1 MATKKIIE
9 VDVVNSLS
17 DSDTIFVNSSSS
29 LKQIPKS
36 NLVTK
41 GADGGYYAPSVD
53 NEGNL
58 TWTASKTDMPAV
70 DSANIKGP
78 KGDTG
83 ATGAQ
88 GPAGS
93 TGPQG
98 PAGANGA
105 DGKTAYAYAVEGGY
119 TGTEEEFTAKLAQEI
134 PSIDD
139 CVKNTATVDPESEY
153 WSNFKNFMGRNP
165 SVSPIPEQ
173 MMAPLES
180 AGMITAN
187 ADRWKTGQQGMS
199 TQGELS
205 DSTFV
210 QGGHIFEGWDTEKMW
225 RLTMLIGKF
234 AVGNA
239 HIYTLKPNEN
249 GVEAFGVVTIGSDR
263 KWEGLDVAQKY
274 AYMNGNMIASSFSG
288 ANNYGSQKYYGGIN
302 GTDKK
307 TPSGANMEITAARN
321 NAIPSRVQFNDCK
334 NGMKIPVLESDP
346 TVLEDGVFWFNSVEG
361 AFKGIV
367 GGEIKIFTFNDI
379 LTTLPNPY
387 ALTFTGAVTGSYDG
401 SEAVTVEIPSG
412 EYGGYYAPSV
422 DDAGNLSWTAS
433 KTDMPAVDGTNIKGS
448 KGDKGDAFTY
458 SDFTAEQLA
467 ALKGEKGDKGDAGP
481 QGPQGERGPAG
492 ADGATGIQG
501 PAGPKGDTGDTGP
514 AGQSAYAAAQAG
526 GYTDTQANFY
536 ADLAA
541 MQGLADELAAI

>member
-1 MATKKIIE
+1 MGAILK
-9 VDVVNSLS
+9 VR
-17 DSDTIFVNSSSS
+17 DTEGTVHEIYA
-29 LKQIPKS
+29 LQGKS
-36 NLVTK
+36 
-41 GADGGYYAPSVD
+41 
-53 NEGNL
+53 
-58 TWTASKTDMPAV
+58 
-70 DSANIKGP
+70 
-78 KGDTG
+78 
-83 ATGAQ
+83 
-88 GPAGS
+88 
-93 TGPQG
+93 
-98 PAGANGA
+98 
-105 DGKTAYAYAVEGGY
+105 AYQYAVEGGY
-119 TGTEEEFTAKLAQEI
+119 TGTEAEFAAKLAQEI

-239 HIYTLKPNEN
+239 HIYSFKPNEN

-307 TPSGANMEITAARN
+307 TPSGANMEITAERN

-346 TVLEDGVFWFNSVEG
+346 TVLEDGVFWFNSAEG
-361 AFKGIV
+361 AFKGVI
-367 GGEIKIFTFNDI
+367 GGGIKVFT
-379 LTTLPNPY
+379 
-387 ALTFTGAVTGSYDG
+387 
-401 SEAVTVEIPSG
+401 
-412 EYGGYYAPSV
+412 
-422 DDAGNLSWTAS
+422 LS
-433 KTDMPAVDGTNIKGS
+433 
-448 KGDKGDAFTY
+448 
-458 SDFTAEQLA
+458 
-467 ALKGEKGDKGDAGP
+467 
-481 QGPQGERGPAG
+481 
-492 ADGATGIQG
+492 
-501 PAGPKGDTGDTGP
+501 
-514 AGQSAYAAAQAG
+514 
-526 GYTDTQANFY
+526 
-536 ADLAA
+536 
-541 MQGLADELAAI
+541 